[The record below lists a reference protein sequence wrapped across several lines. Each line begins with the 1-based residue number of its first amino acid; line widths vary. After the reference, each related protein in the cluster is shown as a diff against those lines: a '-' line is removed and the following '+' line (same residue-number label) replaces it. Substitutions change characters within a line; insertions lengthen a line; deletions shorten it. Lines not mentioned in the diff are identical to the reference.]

1 MAELYQAY
9 GFSENESFAP
19 KNDYYEDRHDTE
31 RPMYKEPG
39 HQPSQH
45 VQEYSQSI
53 PQIQQPQLA
62 PQPVQMQQSQQVAHQ
77 GHQGHQGSNQGNQGN
92 QGNQASR
99 RYPSYSFSDRMAM
112 KRSEVIKLAIF
123 SLVIVLAISIDRL
136 GTHYLSK
143 YLSDNIFTDI
153 QEFMLR
159 LSYPILVFLLLWIIK
174 SL

>member
-19 KNDYYEDRHDTE
+19 KNDYYEDRHETE

-39 HQPSQH
+39 HQPSQQ

-62 PQPVQMQQSQQVAHQ
+62 QQPVQMQQSQQVAQQ
-77 GHQGHQGSNQGNQGN
+77 GHQGHQGNQGQ
-92 QGNQASR
+92 QVPR

-159 LSYPILVFLLLWIIK
+159 LSYPVLVFLLLWIIK

>member
-19 KNDYYEDRHDTE
+19 KNDFYEDKNDAE
-31 RPMYKEPG
+31 RPVYKEPVR
-39 HQPSQH
+39 QPSQQ

-53 PQIQQPQLA
+53 PQIQHIQQPQHVQ
-62 PQPVQMQQSQQVAHQ
+62 QPVQMQQSHQVAQQ
-77 GHQGHQGSNQGNQGN
+77 GHSGNQSS
-92 QGNQASR
+92 QASR
-99 RYPSYSFSDRMAM
+99 RYPSYSFGDRMAM
-112 KRSEVIKLAIF
+112 KRNEVIKLAIF
-123 SLVIVLAISIDRL
+123 SLVIVLAIAIDRL
-136 GTHYLSK
+136 STHYVSK

-159 LSYPILVFLLLWIIK
+159 LSYPVVIFLILWIVK